1 MLHQHVASDSLKI
14 PIFEQYFSYFIQCYQ
29 KAKQLKQ
36 KKEEGN
42 VAFKSGQLEDAY
54 TLYSEALQIDPLN
67 KYTNAKLF
75 FNRATVAA
83 KVNYIMAMGVI
94 MLRMLCLY

>member
-1 MLHQHVASDSLKI
+1 MTNFGI
-14 PIFEQYFSYFIQCYQ
+14 Q

-42 VAFKSGQLEDAY
+42 VAFKSGKLEDAY
-54 TLYSEALQIDPLN
+54 RLYSDALQIDPCN
-67 KYTNAKLF
+67 KHTNAKLF

-83 KVNYIMAMGVI
+83 KVNYKIGSLFVTSTIAYTYI
-94 MLRMLCLY
+94 IR